1 MEDFNAMGIQSINT
15 LEDTMQRAA
24 LFRFIKRSR
33 KLLSVK
39 RNLFIQGNI
48 FESKKIII
56 KFCNKLS
63 MKVNLLVEF
72 NREKHNLNYKSNIYK
87 SKTDINFYKYLS
99 KSIHK
104 ILNLKLVT

>member
-1 MEDFNAMGIQSINT
+1 
-15 LEDTMQRAA
+15 
-24 LFRFIKRSR
+24 
-33 KLLSVK
+33 
-39 RNLFIQGNI
+39 
-48 FESKKIII
+48 
-56 KFCNKLS
+56 

-87 SKTDINFYKYLS
+87 NKTDINFYKYLS